1 VAGTLLAFRLLEFE
15 LFIFCSRNAF
25 MFSVKISRS
34 VLPVYRNF
42 VPQEKNP
49 PPEITAA
56 LWLLGNLKVV
66 SIELNKRVTISQ
78 IASYVKNSICSMAH
92 LHKYR
97 QAAPVGHLNPTVCFF
112 YKI

>member
-1 VAGTLLAFRLLEFE
+1 MAKDLLVQVSIEKILRICAKSPCGLEGVAGTLLAFRLLEFE

-66 SIELNKRVTISQ
+66 SIELNKRVTIS
-78 IASYVKNSICSMAH
+78 
-92 LHKYR
+92 
-97 QAAPVGHLNPTVCFF
+97 
-112 YKI
+112 